1 MNLLG
6 YSSAREK
13 QAAVKAGK
21 VVGDEGGDCLPVF
34 DDLCDP
40 HCGWTAYC
48 AYWYCWICGAFQRN
62 ELQLRK

>member
-21 VVGDEGGDCLPVF
+21 VVGDERGDCLPVF

-40 HCGWTAYC
+40 HCGWTAYY
-48 AYWYCWICGAFQRN
+48 AY
-62 ELQLRK
+62 